1 MLKIDLS
8 EISDVM
14 ESNTDY
20 NILFHRFTNLCRD
33 EQKDVLVRFWN
44 EKIVK
49 REVSTWMAREE
60 IILWNEIDFHVVKQE
75 WGNTSGGWGGIGG
88 AAMTSQYTVIIENYW
103 FGFVCVYYHGKL
115 AYICEMDS
123 KYQEYMG
130 KGYGSLPGIEDCRK
144 KLTVIYQFEI

>member
-14 ESNTDY
+14 RSITDY

-60 IILWNEIDFHVVKQE
+60 IILWHEIDFHVVKQE

-103 FGFVCVYYHGKL
+103 FGFVCIYYQGKL

>member
-14 ESNTDY
+14 RSITDY
-20 NILFHRFTNLCRD
+20 NILFQRFTNLCRD
-33 EQKDVLVRFWN
+33 EQKDVLIRFWN

-103 FGFVCVYYHGKL
+103 FGFVCVYYQGKL

-144 KLTVIYQFEI
+144 KLTIIYEFEI